1 MMKFAEQLAALPASE
16 HLQRIQL
23 HLPDGTLAGV
33 IENQPGSQGSV
44 KVYQY
49 LFQQFGCINAAAAE
63 AGLNIYAEH
72 TADAE
77 QHPGKHPNIDRLF
90 DVLTTGVVLK
100 VTLI

>member
-1 MMKFAEQLAALPASE
+1 MKFSEQLAALPASD
-16 HLQRIQL
+16 HLQRIEL

-49 LFQQFGCINAAAAE
+49 LFQQFACINAEAAR
-63 AGLNIYAEH
+63 AGLKIYAEH
-72 TADAE
+72 TEDAE
-77 QHPGKHPNIDRLF
+77 LHPGKHPNIDRLF
-90 DVLTTGVVLK
+90 DVISTGVVLK